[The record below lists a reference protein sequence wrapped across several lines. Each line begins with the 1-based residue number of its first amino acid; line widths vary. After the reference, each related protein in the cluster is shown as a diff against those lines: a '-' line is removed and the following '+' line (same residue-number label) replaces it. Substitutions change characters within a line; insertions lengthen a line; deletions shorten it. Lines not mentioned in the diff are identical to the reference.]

1 VDESWVA
8 IGRLWRTRGNRGE
21 LLGELDSSEPDR
33 EQKLKEVALEVDG
46 RRRVM
51 RVEEVWRHDGR
62 PVFKFEGIDSISDA
76 EKWEGAEM
84 LIPASEVEPPEEG
97 AYSYAE
103 LVGCRVVG
111 GQVLDSPAGGPT
123 EGPAVA
129 GNAFVGVVTEVE
141 EYGGAPLLKLEA
153 ADGREILIP
162 FARSICKEIDV
173 AAKTI
178 RVELPE
184 GLLEQQ

>member
-1 VDESWVA
+1 MVAEDWVA

-21 LLGELDSSEPDR
+21 LLGALDSTEIGR
-33 EQKLKEVALEVDG
+33 EEKLKEVALEVDG
-46 RRRVM
+46 RRQVM
-51 RVEEVWRHDGR
+51 RVAEVWRHDGR

-76 EKWEGAEM
+76 EPWEGAEM
-84 LIPASEVEPPEEG
+84 LVPASEVEPPEEG
-97 AYSYAE
+97 AFSHAD
-103 LVGCRVVG
+103 LVGCKVVENS
-111 GQVLDSPAGGPT
+111 LI
-123 EGPAVA
+123 
-129 GNAFVGVVTEVE
+129 GVVTEVE
-141 EYGGAPLLKLEA
+141 DYGGAPLLKLEA

-173 AAKTI
+173 VAKTI

>member
-1 VDESWVA
+1 MA

-33 EQKLKEVALEVDG
+33 EKKLKEVALEVGG
-46 RRRVM
+46 RRQMM
-51 RVEEVWRHDGR
+51 RIEETWRHDGR
-62 PVFKFEGIDSISDA
+62 PVFKFDGIDSITDA
-76 EKWEGAEM
+76 EPWEGAEM
-84 LIPASEVEPPEEG
+84 LVPVSEVEPPEEG
-97 AYSYAE
+97 AFSYAD
-103 LVGCRVVG
+103 LVGCKVV
-111 GQVLDSPAGGPT
+111 DD
-123 EGPAVA
+123 AV
-129 GNAFVGVVTEVE
+129 VGVVTEVE
-141 EYGGAPLLKLEA
+141 NYGGAPLLKLEA

-173 AAKTI
+173 ASKTI

>member
-1 VDESWVA
+1 VNEDWVA

-21 LLGELDSSEPDR
+21 LLGELDSREPDR
-33 EQKLKEVALEVDG
+33 EKKLKEVALEVDG
-46 RRRVM
+46 RRQVM

-62 PVFKFEGIDSISDA
+62 PVFKFAGIDSITDA
-76 EKWEGAEM
+76 EPWEGAEM
-84 LIPASEVEPPEEG
+84 LVQASEVEAPEEG
-97 AYSYAE
+97 AFSYAD

-111 GQVLDSPAGGPT
+111 ES
-123 EGPAVA
+123 E
-129 GNAFVGVVTEVE
+129 VGVVTEIE
-141 EYGGAPLLKLEA
+141 DYGGAPLLKLKA

-173 AAKTI
+173 ISKII

>member
-1 VDESWVA
+1 MDESWVA

-21 LLGELDSSEPDR
+21 LLGELDSSDPHR

-46 RRRVM
+46 RRQVM
-51 RVEEVWRHDGR
+51 RVEETWRHDGR
-62 PVFKFEGIDSISDA
+62 PVFKFAGIDSISDA
-76 EKWEGAEM
+76 EKWEGAEV
-84 LIPASEVEPPEEG
+84 LVRASEVEPPEEG
-97 AYSYAE
+97 AFSYAD
-103 LVGCRVVG
+103 LVGCKVVG
-111 GQVLDSPAGGPT
+111 DT
-123 EGPAVA
+123 E
-129 GNAFVGVVTEVE
+129 VGVVTEVE

-162 FARSICKEIDV
+162 FARSICKVIDV
-173 AAKTI
+173 ASKTI

>member
-1 VDESWVA
+1 MENWVA

-33 EQKLKEVALEVDG
+33 EQKLKEVALEKNG
-46 RRRVM
+46 RRQVM
-51 RVEEVWRHDGR
+51 EIEETWRHDGR
-62 PVFKFEGIDSISDA
+62 PVFKFAGIDSISDA

-84 LIPASEVEPPEEG
+84 LVPPSEVEPPEEG
-97 AYSYAE
+97 AFSYAD
-103 LVGCRVVG
+103 LVGCKVLAGVEVG
-111 GQVLDSPAGGPT
+111 AVT
-123 EGPAVA
+123 E
-129 GNAFVGVVTEVE
+129 VGVVTEVE
-141 EYGGAPLLKLEA
+141 AYGGAPLLKLEA

-162 FARSICKEIDV
+162 FARSICKVIDV
-173 AAKTI
+173 ASKTI

>member
-1 VDESWVA
+1 LEDWVA

-21 LLGELDSSEPDR
+21 LLGELDSSDPER
-33 EQKLKEVALEVDG
+33 EQKLREVALEVDG

-51 RVEEVWRHDGR
+51 QVEETWRHDGR
-62 PVFKFEGIDSISDA
+62 PVFKFAGIDSISDA

-84 LIPASEVEPPEEG
+84 LVPASEVEPPEEG
-97 AYSYAE
+97 AYSYAD
-103 LVGCRVVG
+103 LVGCK
-111 GQVLDSPAGGPT
+111 VLGES
-123 EGPAVA
+123 EL
-129 GNAFVGVVTEVE
+129 GVVTEVE
-141 EYGGAPLLKLEA
+141 EYGGAPLLKLET

-162 FARSICKEIDV
+162 FARSICKVIDV
-173 AAKTI
+173 ASKII

>member
-1 VDESWVA
+1 VDENWVA

-21 LLGELDSSEPDR
+21 LLGELDSSDADR
-33 EQKLKEVALEVDG
+33 EQKLHEVALEVDG
-46 RRRVM
+46 RRQVM
-51 RVEEVWRHDGR
+51 RVEETWRHDGR

-84 LIPASEVEPPEEG
+84 LVPASEVEPPEEG
-97 AYSYAE
+97 AFSYAD
-103 LVGCRVVG
+103 LVGCKVVG
-111 GQVLDSPAGGPT
+111 D
-123 EGPAVA
+123 AVI
-129 GNAFVGVVTEVE
+129 GVVTEVE
-141 EYGGAPLLKLEA
+141 AYGGAPLLKLEA

-162 FARSICKEIDV
+162 FARSICKVIDV
-173 AAKTI
+173 ASKTI

>member
-21 LLGELDSSEPDR
+21 LLGELDSSDPDR
-33 EQKLKEVALEVDG
+33 ERKLRDVVLEVDG
-46 RRRVM
+46 RRQVM
-51 RVEEVWRHDGR
+51 RVEETWRHDGR
-62 PVFKFEGIDSISDA
+62 PVFKFAGVDSISDA

-84 LIPASEVEPPEEG
+84 LVPASEVEPPEEG
-97 AYSYAE
+97 AYSYAD
-103 LVGCRVVG
+103 LVGCKVVG
-111 GQVLDSPAGGPT
+111 ES
-123 EGPAVA
+123 E
-129 GNAFVGVVTEVE
+129 VGVVIEVE
-141 EYGGAPLLKLEA
+141 AYGGAPLLKLEA

-162 FARSICKEIDV
+162 FARSICKVIDV
-173 AAKTI
+173 ASKTI

>member
-1 VDESWVA
+1 M
-8 IGRLWRTRGNRGE
+8 
-21 LLGELDSSEPDR
+21 
-33 EQKLKEVALEVDG
+33 Q
-46 RRRVM
+46 
-51 RVEEVWRHDGR
+51 VEETWRHDGR

-84 LIPASEVEPPEEG
+84 LVPASEVEPPEEG
-97 AYSYAE
+97 AFSYAD
-103 LVGCRVVG
+103 LVGCKVVG
-111 GQVLDSPAGGPT
+111 DA
-123 EGPAVA
+123 E
-129 GNAFVGVVTEVE
+129 VGVVTEVE
-141 EYGGAPLLKLEA
+141 EYGGAPLLKVEA

-173 AAKTI
+173 ASKTI

>member
-1 VDESWVA
+1 MDQEWVA

-21 LLGELDSSEPDR
+21 LLGELDSSDPDR
-33 EQKLKEVALEVDG
+33 EQKLKEVALEMDG
-46 RRRVM
+46 RRQVM

-76 EKWEGAEM
+76 EKWEGAE
-84 LIPASEVEPPEEG
+84 LLVPASEVEPPEEG

-111 GQVLDSPAGGPT
+111 DR
-123 EGPAVA
+123 E
-129 GNAFVGVVTEVE
+129 VGVVMEVE
-141 EYGGAPLLKLEA
+141 EYGGAPLLKVEA

-173 AAKTI
+173 ASKTI

>member
-1 VDESWVA
+1 VDENWVA

-21 LLGELDSSEPDR
+21 LLGELDSSDPDR
-33 EQKLKEVALEVDG
+33 ERKLREVALEVDG
-46 RRRVM
+46 RRQVM
-51 RVEEVWRHDGR
+51 RVEETWRHDGR

-84 LIPASEVEPPEEG
+84 LVPASEVEPPEEG
-97 AYSYAE
+97 AFSYAD
-103 LVGCRVVG
+103 LVGCKVVG
-111 GQVLDSPAGGPT
+111 G
-123 EGPAVA
+123 AVI
-129 GNAFVGVVTEVE
+129 GVVTEVE
-141 EYGGAPLLKLEA
+141 AYGGAPLLKLEV

-162 FARSICKEIDV
+162 FARSICKVIDV
-173 AAKTI
+173 ASKTI

>member
-1 VDESWVA
+1 MNQEWVA

-21 LLGELDSSEPDR
+21 LLGELDSSDPAR
-33 EQKLKEVALEVDG
+33 EQKLKEVALEMDG
-46 RRRVM
+46 QRQAM

-62 PVFKFEGIDSISDA
+62 PVFKFAGVDSISDA
-76 EKWEGAEM
+76 EKWEGAE
-84 LIPASEVEPPEEG
+84 LLVPASEVESPEEG

-111 GQVLDSPAGGPT
+111 DREL
-123 EGPAVA
+123 
-129 GNAFVGVVTEVE
+129 GVVMEVE
-141 EYGGAPLLKLEA
+141 EYGGAPLLKVEA
-153 ADGREILIP
+153 GDGREILIP
-162 FARSICKEIDV
+162 FARSICREIDV
-173 AAKTI
+173 ASKTI

>member
-1 VDESWVA
+1 VSQDWVA

-21 LLGELDSSEPDR
+21 LLGELDSSDPER

-46 RRRVM
+46 RRQVM
-51 RVEEVWRHDGR
+51 QVEETWRHDGR
-62 PVFKFEGIDSISDA
+62 PVFKFAGVDSISDA

-84 LIPASEVEPPEEG
+84 SVRASEVEPPEEG
-97 AYSYAE
+97 AFSYAD
-103 LVGCRVVG
+103 LVGCKVVG
-111 GQVLDSPAGGPT
+111 ES
-123 EGPAVA
+123 E
-129 GNAFVGVVTEVE
+129 VGVVTEVE
-141 EYGGAPLLKLEA
+141 EYGGAPLLKVEA

-162 FARSICKEIDV
+162 FARSICKVIDV
-173 AAKTI
+173 ASKTI

>member
-1 VDESWVA
+1 VDENWVA

-21 LLGELDSSEPDR
+21 LLGELDSSDADR
-33 EQKLKEVALEVDG
+33 EQKLREVALEVDG
-46 RRRVM
+46 RRQVM
-51 RVEEVWRHDGR
+51 RVEETWRHDGR

-84 LIPASEVEPPEEG
+84 LVPASEVEPPEEG
-97 AYSYAE
+97 AFSYAD
-103 LVGCRVVG
+103 LVGCKVVG
-111 GQVLDSPAGGPT
+111 D
-123 EGPAVA
+123 AVI
-129 GNAFVGVVTEVE
+129 GVVTEVE
-141 EYGGAPLLKLEA
+141 AYGGAPLLKLEA

-162 FARSICKEIDV
+162 FARSICKVIDV
-173 AAKTI
+173 ASKTI